1 MEALHQFELIL
12 IEMLQSAGKFLAA
25 PMSAVTFLG
34 DQTFYLIF
42 MPMIYWCVDAFA
54 GLRIGVM
61 LLFSAFGNGFI
72 KMIFKSPRPYWV
84 SDQILAGAEHESF
97 GLPSGHAMNS
107 ASVWGWTAREI
118 NKAWAKWALGLLI
131 FLIGF
136 SRIVLGVHFISDVLL
151 GWLLGALL
159 VWAFSKVLNSIGKV
173 LQKMSLSRQ
182 LLLAALSSA
191 LIVFL
196 PALVDVLSGDWQ
208 MPTAWTA
215 RSGLIDPM
223 NLDFA
228 LTTAGLWLG
237 MLAGFALL
245 YHQKGV
251 LESGK
256 GGWHLIVRYLL
267 GMAGVIILYAG
278 LGALFPK
285 ELGLV
290 SYVLRYLR
298 YLLIGLWVS
307 WIGPLLF
314 EKLKIAT
321 IQTRPEQKSEVSS

>member
-1 MEALHQFELIL
+1 
-12 IEMLQSAGKFLAA
+12 
-25 PMSAVTFLG
+25 
-34 DQTFYLIF
+34 
-42 MPMIYWCVDAFA
+42 
-54 GLRIGVM
+54 
-61 LLFSAFGNGFI
+61 
-72 KMIFKSPRPYWV
+72 
-84 SDQILAGAEHESF
+84 
-97 GLPSGHAMNS
+97 
-107 ASVWGWTAREI
+107 
-118 NKAWAKWALGLLI
+118 
-131 FLIGF
+131 
-136 SRIVLGVHFISDVLL
+136 
-151 GWLLGALL
+151 
-159 VWAFSKVLNSIGKV
+159 
-173 LQKMSLSRQ
+173 
-182 LLLAALSSA
+182 
-191 LIVFL
+191 
-196 PALVDVLSGDWQ
+196 
-208 MPTAWTA
+208 
-215 RSGLIDPM
+215 
-223 NLDFA
+223 
-228 LTTAGLWLG
+228 